1 MNRSSTICCTVLML
15 LEGLNAEAALARLRE
30 THPWARPNSRHWL
43 ALRWLTKFNR
53 TSI

>member
-1 MNRSSTICCTVLML
+1 MNRSSTICCAVLML